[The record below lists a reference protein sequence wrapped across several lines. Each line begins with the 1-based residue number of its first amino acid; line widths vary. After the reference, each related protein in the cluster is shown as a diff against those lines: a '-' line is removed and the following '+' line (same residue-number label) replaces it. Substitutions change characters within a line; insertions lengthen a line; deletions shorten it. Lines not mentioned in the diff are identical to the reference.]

1 MKTPGEILKKFR
13 ERKEITG
20 TELGEI
26 LGCTQQQVSRWEK
39 GLRKMSNEKL
49 NILKEIM
56 LAEEY
61 KELEDAI
68 KSEKI
73 KEITGEIEIIDKT
86 TIPIYKIPYFSDLQ
100 ASAGYGRINDNSEQ
114 EYIEVPATLKSP
126 YNIAVKISGDS
137 MEPEFKDGDIVI
149 INTCLT
155 EIKQDKFFVV
165 NYDDFVY
172 LKQIIK
178 KSGKYYLHS
187 VNPYYPDLEIKDCD
201 RLKVIGQVITVSRNY

>member
-1 MKTPGEILKKFR
+1 MKTSGEILREFR
-13 ERKEITG
+13 KNNKITM
-20 TELGEI
+20 
-26 LGCTQQQVSRWEK
+26 V
-39 GLRKMSNEKL
+39 
-49 NILKEIM
+49 M
-56 LAEEY
+56 LAELLDCSQQFITQ
-61 KELEDAI
+61 LEI
-68 KSEKI
+68 GNRKLSSEKL
-73 KEITGEIEIIDKT
+73 EILRNIMGASQYNELINAIAYERVKDLPQLEILDKA
-86 TIPIYKIPYFSDLQ
+86 TIQLYKIPYFSDLQ
-100 ASAGYGRINDNSEQ
+100 ASAGYGRINENSEQ

-126 YNIAVKISGDS
+126 YNIAVKVSGDS

>member
-1 MKTPGEILKKFR
+1 MKKSGEILKEFR
-13 ERKEITG
+13 KNNKITG
-20 TELGEI
+20 TELAQM
-26 LGCTQQQVSRWEK
+26 LGCTQQYISQIESK
-39 GLRKMSNEKL
+39 NKPIPIEKL
-49 NILKEIM
+49 EMLKNLMSETEYLDLLNAINYEKLKNIPGQFEI
-56 LAEEY
+56 L
-61 KELEDAI
+61 
-68 KSEKI
+68 
-73 KEITGEIEIIDKT
+73 DKT
-86 TIPIYKIPYFSDLQ
+86 TIPLYKIPYFSDLQ
-100 ASAGYGRINDNSEQ
+100 ASAGYGRMNEDSDQ

-126 YNIAVKISGDS
+126 YNIAVKVTGDS

-155 EIKQDKFFVV
+155 EIKFDKYFVV

-201 RLKVIGQVITVSRNY
+201 RLRVIGQVITVSRNY